1 MDPFLTFNYQT
12 TYKEDHLIIKKSEKN
27 KDNYLNFFIAIP
39 DNSNP
44 PTHTNARKG
53 WMNLTREL
61 RSVHNQDLVTM
72 LIDPSQPM
80 SNVGID
86 PWEAEVS
93 TAETPGDDPS
103 HDPIAV

>member
-1 MDPFLTFNYQT
+1 
-12 TYKEDHLIIKKSEKN
+12 
-27 KDNYLNFFIAIP
+27 
-39 DNSNP
+39 
-44 PTHTNARKG
+44 
-53 WMNLTREL
+53 MNLTREL
-61 RSVHNQDLVTM
+61 RSVHNQDLETM

-80 SNVGID
+80 GNVGID